1 MRLFTCL
8 PIAPDVRDAVT
19 AVQNRLRDTG
29 ANIRW
34 VEPENFHLTVS
45 FIGDI
50 ADTSLLPEIATA
62 CEAIAA
68 ETAPFR
74 FRVAG
79 VSVFPKRGEI
89 IKTVFVSVT
98 DGAEPWKQLVHRSEP
113 WLSPFGAKR
122 EGGLVGHVTLGR
134 VKGGGDL
141 PELKVAIANE
151 AKTDCGEQL
160 ADRLILMESVLN
172 LASAAYI
179 ERGEWRFNGRI

>member
-8 PIAPDVRDAVT
+8 PIAPDVRESIVT
-19 AVQNRLRDTG
+19 VQNRLRDTG

-34 VEPENFHLTVS
+34 VQPENFHLTVS

-50 ADTSLLPEIATA
+50 ADPSLLPEVATA

-79 VSVFPKRGEI
+79 VSVFPKRGDV
-89 IKTVFVSVT
+89 IKTVLLTVT
-98 DGAEPWKQLVHRSEP
+98 DGTEPWKELVQRSEP

-122 EGGLVGHVTLGR
+122 EGGLVGHITLGR
-134 VKGGGDL
+134 VKGGENL
-141 PELKVAIANE
+141 PELKAAILAE
-151 AKTDCGEQL
+151 AKTDCGEQA
-160 ADRLILMESVLN
+160 ADRIILMESVLN
-172 LASAAYI
+172 LASPAYT
-179 ERGEWRFNGRI
+179 ERGTWHFGC

>member
-8 PIAPDVRDAVT
+8 PIAPDVRDSIA
-19 AVQNRLRDTG
+19 AVQTRLIATG

-50 ADTSLLPEIATA
+50 ADPSLLPEIATA
-62 CEAIAA
+62 CQSVAA

-79 VSVFPKRGEI
+79 VSVFPKRGEV
-89 IKTVFVSVT
+89 IKTVLLTVT
-98 DGAEPWKQLVHRSEP
+98 EGVEPWKELVHRSEP

-122 EGGLVGHVTLGR
+122 EGGLAAHVTLGR
-134 VKGGGDL
+134 VKGGENL
-141 PELKVAIANE
+141 PELKAAITRE
-151 AKTDCGEQL
+151 AKTDCGEQV
-160 ADRLILMESVLN
+160 ADRIILMESVLN
-172 LASAAYI
+172 LATAAYT
-179 ERGEWRFNGRI
+179 ERGTWHFKNGI